1 MSIFDTNLEYYK
13 VFYYVATC
21 KGISAAAQKLS
32 LSQPAVSQ
40 QIAALERSL
49 GITLFKR
56 NGRGITLTTEGKVL
70 FQYVS
75 KGYEEI
81 LRGEKQLSQMMHLDA
96 GEVRVGASDMTL
108 RFYLL
113 PYLEKFHEQYPKIK
127 VTVTNAPTP
136 ETLQYLAEDKIDFGV
151 VSSGIEHPK
160 HRISDNLKFSNV
172 MEIQDCFVAG
182 RQFMQ
187 LKNHMIDV
195 TDLTKYPII
204 SLEGS
209 TSSGEYVTD
218 FLKQHGVELQPEF
231 KLATTDMIVQ
241 FAKRNLGI
249 GMIVR
254 NFAKEELESGK
265 LFELRLNQHISPRH
279 IQVVTD
285 TQRPLSIAASKLL
298 ELL

>member
-1 MSIFDTNLEYYK
+1 
-13 VFYYVATC
+13 
-21 KGISAAAQKLS
+21 
-32 LSQPAVSQ
+32 
-40 QIAALERSL
+40 
-49 GITLFKR
+49 
-56 NGRGITLTTEGKVL
+56 
-70 FQYVS
+70 
-75 KGYEEI
+75 
-81 LRGEKQLSQMMHLDA
+81 
-96 GEVRVGASDMTL
+96 
-108 RFYLL
+108 
-113 PYLEKFHEQYPKIK
+113 
-127 VTVTNAPTP
+127 
-136 ETLQYLAEDKIDFGV
+136 
-151 VSSGIEHPK
+151 
-160 HRISDNLKFSNV
+160 